1 MFKLLEGTSSSTGSG
16 ISMWIMIALAAVLLV
31 VMFITKSKGNKKYE
45 MERQELL
52 SNLKKGTKVITSFGI
67 YGEVVEVKETTDGK
81 VVLIASGDEKHKTYM
96 NVHINAIMNIDAKQ
110 DVVYDADGNDITPY
124 DEIEK
129 NNENVNE
136 ENDSEKDGS
145 TDLDNSEV
153 AEVSDS
159 LAEEKTKNKSTKKK
173 K

>member
-1 MFKLLEGTSSSTGSG
+1 
-16 ISMWIMIALAAVLLV
+16 
-31 VMFITKSKGNKKYE
+31 MFITKSKGNKKYE

-67 YGEVVEVKETTDGK
+67 YGEVVEVKETTDGQ

-145 TDLDNSEV
+145 ADLDNSEV

-173 K
+173 L